1 MLCKYYLQ
9 IGSATVTI
17 GSEGC
22 MDVSRMLSNIGDI
35 SLSYTR
41 SDLSGVVRKFG
52 SEFRLIGPAMEAL
65 VSYFIQNGTS
75 SVAAMAVCPI
85 NDNWVYEKV
94 WECTLDFST
103 FQYTLH
109 DCSISAIDNS
119 LASVI
124 KAHAS
129 TKYQY
134 LVEDIKDP
142 YPLYYDH
149 LTMKSFAKYIFGG
162 EMDEYGGTSVI
173 TFTRTGEVLSWPL
186 FIENSE
192 TANRKMMVFSDGGQV
207 SGSFFS
213 SGSEIF
219 ENLTD
224 KPITVNVTLSIS
236 GSCENLPRDNSDPRE
251 TVSTMQIRVG
261 TPGSSERISPV
272 FTAYTLQLGASF
284 ADAQEFQMYVGPREK
299 VGVYTMGW
307 TKDDT
312 PVTVNVHAE
321 SFIQFDILTRNAA
334 DTCDIVRPQRLL
346 QALVQS
352 MTGRD
357 DVTCTI
363 DNPPTVLDQT
373 HIVAAESARGVENAY
388 LHTSYKDFCAMMSSV
403 FGYVPVIGTDSVRF
417 VKRDTLFVNSL
428 RKQLSG
434 KHADLSVSVDAS
446 MIYSKVVVGYENQ
459 EYDSV
464 NGRDEWRFSTE
475 YNTGVTMT
483 DNELEMI
490 SPYRADA
497 YGLEFL
503 FMRRGEDTTDSGSDE
518 DVFIV
523 HAMYN
528 GRFAQYRLNRHSTD
542 SSVID
547 LAPSVSGV
555 LDPATMFNVVYSP
568 RYMVAANNKYLAS
581 FTRRLVFAS
590 SGGNHDVV
598 VGGMSVGD
606 DIVIVVELGTSM
618 FMPAHLNIK
627 TSDIEIPEAWD
638 GYVAVE
644 AGVYRYEGYL
654 DDVTFGFGKDKP
666 ASYDLV
672 LKQITPTEV

>member
-9 IGSATVTI
+9 IGSAAVTV

-22 MDVSRMLSNIGDI
+22 MEVSTMLSNIADI
-35 SLSYTR
+35 SLSFTR

-52 SEFRLIGPAMEAL
+52 GEFRLIGAAMEAL
-65 VSYFIQNGTS
+65 VSHFVQNGTS
-75 SVAAMAVCPI
+75 SVAAMAVYPI
-85 NDNWVYEKV
+85 NDNWTYEKA
-94 WECTLDFST
+94 WECPLDFGT
-103 FQYTLH
+103 FKYTLH

-119 LASVI
+119 LAAVI
-124 KAHAS
+124 KANAS

-162 EMDEYGGTSVI
+162 ELDEYGGTSVI
-173 TFTRTGEVLSWPL
+173 TFERTGEVLSWPL

-321 SFIQFDILTRNAA
+321 SFIQFDILTRNAPE
-334 DTCDIVRPQRLL
+334 TCDIVRPLRML
-346 QALVQS
+346 QELVKS

-357 DVTCTI
+357 DITCAI
-363 DNPPTVLDQT
+363 EDQPAVLDQT
-373 HIVAAESARGVENAY
+373 HIVAAESARGVENAHLY
-388 LHTSYKDFCAMMSSV
+388 TSYKDFCSMMSSV
-403 FGYVPVIGTDSVRF
+403 FGYVPVIGEDSVKF
-417 VKRDTLFVNSL
+417 VERGKLFVNSV
-428 RKQLSG
+428 RKEISG
-434 KHADLSVSVDAS
+434 KNADLSVSVDPS
-446 MIYSKVVVGYENQ
+446 MIYSRVLIGFEDQ

-464 NGRDEWRFSTE
+464 NGRDEWRFTTE
-475 YNTGVTMT
+475 YSTGVTMT
-483 DNELEMI
+483 DNVLEI
-490 SPYRADA
+490 VSKYRADA

-503 FMRRGEDTTDSGSDE
+503 FLRRGEDTTDSGADE

-523 HAMYN
+523 HAMYF
-528 GRFAQYRLNRHSTD
+528 GRFAQYMLNRA
-542 SSVID
+542 SSDPMVMD
-547 LAPSVSGV
+547 RAPSVTGV
-555 LDPATMFNVVYSP
+555 LDPETMFNAVYRP
-568 RYMVAANNKYLAS
+568 WLMMANNAPYIAS
-581 FTRRLVFAS
+581 FTRMLSFAS

-598 VGGMSVGD
+598 IEGIGVGADLAVVTEVGGH
-606 DIVIVVELGTSM
+606 L
-618 FMPAHLNIK
+618 FLPAHLNIK
-627 TSDIEIPEAWD
+627 TSDIDIPEKWD

-644 AGVYRYEGYL
+644 AGGYRYEGYL

-666 ASYDLV
+666 ASYDLI
-672 LKQITPTEV
+672 LKKITPTEL

>member
-1 MLCKYYLQ
+1 
-9 IGSATVTI
+9 
-17 GSEGC
+17 
-22 MDVSRMLSNIGDI
+22 MDVSQMLSNIADI
-35 SLSYTR
+35 SLSFTR

-52 SEFRLIGPAMEAL
+52 GEFRLIGTAMEAL
-65 VSYFIQNGTS
+65 VSHFVQNGTS
-75 SVAAMAVCPI
+75 SVAAMAVYPI
-85 NDNWVYEKV
+85 NDNWTYEKA
-94 WECTLDFST
+94 WECQLDFGT

-119 LASVI
+119 LAAAI

-149 LTMKSFAKYIFGG
+149 LSMNSFAEYLFGG

-173 TFTRTGEVLSWPL
+173 TFQRTGEVLSWPL
-186 FIENSE
+186 FVTKSE
-192 TANRKMMVFSDGGQV
+192 VANRKMMLFSDSGQE
-207 SGSFFS
+207 SGSYFS
-213 SGSEIF
+213 SGTEIF
-219 ENLTD
+219 ENLSD
-224 KPITVNVTLSIS
+224 QALTVNVSLRIT
-236 GSCENLPRDNSDPRE
+236 GSCENLPQDTSDSRE
-251 TVSTMQIRVG
+251 TVSRLHMCVG
-261 TPGSSERISPV
+261 IPGGSSRIEPV
-272 FTAYTLQLGASF
+272 FTVYTLQLGTSF
-284 ADAQEFQMYVGPREK
+284 ADEAEFPIYVGPREK
-299 VGVYTMGW
+299 VGLFTIGW
-307 TKDDT
+307 KKDDT
-312 PVTVNVHAE
+312 PVTVNVQTD
-321 SFIQFDILTRNAA
+321 SFIRFDLTTRNAA

-373 HIVAAESARGVENAY
+373 HIVAAESARGVESAY

-475 YNTGVTMT
+475 YDTGVTMT

-555 LDPATMFNVVYSP
+555 LDPDTMFNVVYSP

-581 FTRRLVFAS
+581 FTRRLAFAS

-606 DIVIVVELGTSM
+606 DIVIAVELGTSM

-644 AGVYRYEGYL
+644 AGGYRYEGYL

>member
-9 IGSATVTI
+9 IGSATVTV

-22 MDVSRMLSNIGDI
+22 MDVSQMLSNIADI
-35 SLSYTR
+35 SLSFTR

-52 SEFRLIGPAMEAL
+52 GEFRLIGTAMEAL
-65 VSYFIQNGTS
+65 VSHFVQNGTS
-75 SVAAMAVCPI
+75 SVAAMAVYPI
-85 NDNWVYEKV
+85 NDNWTYEKA
-94 WECTLDFST
+94 WECQLDFGT

-119 LASVI
+119 LAAVI
-124 KAHAS
+124 KANAS

-162 EMDEYGGTSVI
+162 ELDEYGGTSVI
-173 TFTRTGEVLSWPL
+173 TFERTGEVLSWPL

-219 ENLTD
+219 ENLSD
-224 KPITVNVTLSIS
+224 QPITINVSLAIS
-236 GSCENLPRDNSDPRE
+236 GSCENLPSGVESTLQIKLGQAGDYSYVNF
-251 TVSTMQIRVG
+251 TV
-261 TPGSSERISPV
+261 
-272 FTAYTLQLGASF
+272 YTLTLGSSF
-284 ADAQEFQMYVGPREK
+284 ADAQEFQIYVPPKMRL
-299 VGVYTMGW
+299 GVYTYGW
-307 TKDDT
+307 EKDDT
-312 PVTVNVHAE
+312 PVTVNMHTE

-334 DTCDIVRPQRLL
+334 ETCDIVRPLNML
-346 QALVQS
+346 QALVRS

-363 DNPPTVLDQT
+363 DNPSQVLDQT

-388 LHTSYKDFCAMMSSV
+388 LHTSYKDFCSMMSSV
-403 FGYVPVIGTDSVRF
+403 FGYVPVIGEDYVKF
-417 VKRDTLFVNSL
+417 VERKTLFVNSM
-428 RKQLSG
+428 RKQIAG
-434 KHADLSVSVDAS
+434 KNADLSVSVDTS
-446 MIYSKVVVGYENQ
+446 MIYSRVIVGFEDQ
-459 EYDSV
+459 DYDSV

-475 YNTGVTMT
+475 YDTGVTMT
-483 DNELEMI
+483 DNTLEVV
-490 SPYRADA
+490 SKYRADA

-503 FMRRGEDTTDSGSDE
+503 FLKRGEDTTDNGADE

-528 GRFAQYRLNRHSTD
+528 GRFAQYMLNRA
-542 SSVID
+542 SSDPMVVD
-547 LAPSVSGV
+547 RAPSVTGV
-555 LDPATMFNVVYSP
+555 LDPDTMFNTVYRP
-568 RYMVAANNKYLAS
+568 WFMVANNAPYLAS
-581 FTRRLVFAS
+581 FTRRLSFAS
-590 SGGNHDVV
+590 SKGNHDVV
-598 VGGMSVGD
+598 IEGIGVGD
-606 DIVIVVELGTSM
+606 DLFVVTEVDGHL
-618 FMPAHLNIK
+618 FMPAHLNVK
-627 TSDIEIPEAWD
+627 TSDIDIPEKWD

-644 AGVYRYEGYL
+644 AGGYRYEGYL

-666 ASYDLV
+666 ASYDLI
-672 LKQITPTEV
+672 LKKIIPTEL